1 MPLADPEG
9 ATRVEAMDMRFGTP
23 SQPGFVAAADLNNRM
38 QVVRSWFTFGAARP
52 H

>member
-23 SQPGFVAAADLNNRM
+23 AQPGFVATAEVDNRL
-38 QVVRSWFTFGAARP
+38 QVIRTWFTFGAARP
-52 H
+52 R